1 MLLCQQRQRF
11 CTFYKLYKNHGRW
24 NNSQLWDPTF
34 IAKSLRPRF
43 ESSPQYGHGWWLR
56 THNNQKVFY
65 MDGHFGQYVIVMP
78 EKNLIVV
85 RLGHTKNNKK
95 APVDDIGVY
104 LNAALKLTKD
114 VKTY

>member
-1 MLLCQQRQRF
+1 M
-11 CTFYKLYKNHGRW
+11 
-24 NNSQLWDPTF
+24 
-34 IAKSLRPRF
+34 A
-43 ESSPQYGHGWWLR
+43 ELR

-65 MDGHFGQYVIVMP
+65 IDGHLGQYVIVMP

-104 LNAALKLTKD
+104 LNAAIKLTKD

>member
-1 MLLCQQRQRF
+1 
-11 CTFYKLYKNHGRW
+11 
-24 NNSQLWDPTF
+24 
-34 IAKSLRPRF
+34 
-43 ESSPQYGHGWWLR
+43 
-56 THNNQKVFY
+56 

-85 RLGHTKNNKK
+85 RLEHTKNNKK

-104 LNAALKLTKD
+104 LNAAIKLTKD